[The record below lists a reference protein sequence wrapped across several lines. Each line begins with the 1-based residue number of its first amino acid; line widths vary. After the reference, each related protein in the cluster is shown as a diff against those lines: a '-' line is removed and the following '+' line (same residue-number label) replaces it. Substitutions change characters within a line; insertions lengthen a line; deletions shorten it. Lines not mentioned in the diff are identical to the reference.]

1 MISPEQISRMAQEL
15 LASLELDEEKLP
27 IVERYVRR
35 VVNRILIHCNRQDI
49 PEGLE
54 LLAVEITEEMLRA
67 DKVKPPPQDQTPEV
81 SSVKRGDT
89 TITYQD
95 KDSAYQQA
103 ESFLGDYH
111 GALTHY
117 RKMRLPRDQ
126 RYE

>member
-15 LASLELDEEKLP
+15 QASLGLDEEKLP
-27 IVERYVRR
+27 TVMRYIRR
-35 VVNRILIHCNRQDI
+35 VVNRSLIYCNRQDI

-54 LLAVEITEEMLRA
+54 LLVMEITEEMLRA
-67 DKVKPPPQDQTPEV
+67 DKVKPPPQEQAPEV

-89 TITYQD
+89 TITYRD

-103 ESFLGDYH
+103 ESFLRDYYGSLNH
-111 GALTHY
+111 F

-126 RYE
+126 RNE